1 MIPVFSSENAINMR
15 EEKKIPEVPQDISSL
30 MSSTVHMLFWPLVF
44 RGGGT
49 GQERSAQ
56 AVLRRQSDFFV

>member
-1 MIPVFSSENAINMR
+1 MIPVFPSENAINMR
-15 EEKKIPEVPQDISSL
+15 EEKKIPEGPQDISSL
-30 MSSTVHMLFWPLVF
+30 MSSTVHMLFRPLVF

-56 AVLRRQSDFFV
+56 GVLRRQGDFFV